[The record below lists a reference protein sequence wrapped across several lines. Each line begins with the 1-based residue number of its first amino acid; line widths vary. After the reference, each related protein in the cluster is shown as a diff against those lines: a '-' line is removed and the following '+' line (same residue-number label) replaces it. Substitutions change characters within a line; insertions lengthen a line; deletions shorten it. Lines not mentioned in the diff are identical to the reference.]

1 MPLAPLAHVPR
12 CVAAQVAG
20 LSVAVVDGAEVATV
34 VTATLAELLTAEE
47 CLRAAALL
55 SEAARMLD
63 SVAAQASANATP
75 PEPTAHRQRPASWTN

>member
-1 MPLAPLAHVPR
+1 MLAPLANVPR

-47 CLRAAALL
+47 CRRAAEMLQ
-55 SEAARMLD
+55 EAAAVLQ
-63 SVAAQASANATP
+63 ATQASAG
-75 PEPTAHRQRPASWTN
+75 H